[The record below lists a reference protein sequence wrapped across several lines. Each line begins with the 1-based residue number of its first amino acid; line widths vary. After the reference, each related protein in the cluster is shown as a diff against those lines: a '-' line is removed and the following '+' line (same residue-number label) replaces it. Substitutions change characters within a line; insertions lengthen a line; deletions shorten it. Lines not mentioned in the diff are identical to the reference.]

1 MGKMGGVVESKG
13 MIKNM
18 KINNKTVMVNFNKIE
33 NFVTSNKNINISKDV
48 D

>member
-1 MGKMGGVVESKG
+1 MD
-13 MIKNM
+13 N
-18 KINNKTVMVNFNKIE
+18 KIVMVNFNKIE